1 VLTTRRERRN
11 DSWLGWAADGSGSS
25 GLRLGMGLDMDRVSP
40 SPIPNVINFN

>member
-25 GLRLGMGLDMDRVSP
+25 GLRLGMDRVSP
-40 SPIPNVINFN
+40 SPVPNVINFN